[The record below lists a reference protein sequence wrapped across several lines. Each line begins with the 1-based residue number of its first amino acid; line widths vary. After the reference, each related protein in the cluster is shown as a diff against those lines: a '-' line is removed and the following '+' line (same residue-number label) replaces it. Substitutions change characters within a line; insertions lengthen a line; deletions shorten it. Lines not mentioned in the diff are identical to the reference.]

1 MKGRYQPEPN
11 IPEGSGYEKYQHF
24 TSKLCQPRRS
34 NAVVIFKKAG
44 PAKKTHRL
52 QFDSSNAL
60 APYRGWDGGNSLYI
74 T

>member
-1 MKGRYQPEPN
+1 MKN
-11 IPEGSGYEKYQHF
+11 INTLH
-24 TSKLCQPRRS
+24 RS
-34 NAVVIFKKAG
+34 SANHVAQMQLLSLKKAG